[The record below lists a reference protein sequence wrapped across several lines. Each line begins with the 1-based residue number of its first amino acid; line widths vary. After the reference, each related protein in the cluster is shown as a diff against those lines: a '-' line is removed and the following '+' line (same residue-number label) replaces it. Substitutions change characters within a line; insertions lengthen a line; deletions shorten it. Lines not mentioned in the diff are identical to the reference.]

1 MKFNTPDN
9 FLISALIIVMIV
21 LSLTSCACH
30 PKLPL
35 LASDSI
41 ILAFGDSLTFGTGA
55 QPRESYPA
63 VLEKI
68 IGRRVINGG
77 YPGETT
83 DLALLRLPIL
93 LDQVKPALLLL
104 CTGGNDQRL
113 NMSAQTA
120 TQNIRKMIH
129 LARERNV
136 PVVLIAVPDLRLS
149 SSGPPMYQKIAKE
162 FGIPIEKES
171 LFKIFT
177 DHSPFRTDIHH
188 PNAQGY
194 RLMAEAIALL
204 ILKTGAEK

>member
-1 MKFNTPDN
+1 MNLKKYNN
-9 FLISALIIVMIV
+9 FLISALSIFIVDTC
-21 LSLTSCACH
+21 LTSCACQ

-35 LASDSI
+35 LVNHSV

-55 QPRESYPA
+55 QPWESYPA

-68 IGRRVINGG
+68 MGRRVINGG

-83 DLALLRLPIL
+83 DLALLRLPIV
-93 LDQVKPALLLL
+93 LDHVRPALLLL

-113 NMSAQTA
+113 NVSSQKA
-120 TQNIRKMIH
+120 THNIRKMIQ
-129 LARERNV
+129 LAGEINV

-162 FGIPIEKES
+162 FCIPIEEES
-171 LFKIFT
+171 LSKIFA
-177 DHSPFRTDIHH
+177 DDSSFRTDIHH

-194 RLMAEAIALL
+194 RLMAETIASLL
-204 ILKTGAEK
+204 FKTGAGQ